1 MDQELDPK
9 VEKLLE
15 YAKDKQIVSWDE
27 INEILGQDF
36 VNSPKME
43 DVLQLLTQ
51 NNIQVMEEDTDLD
64 EDADADDEDLLDDE
78 DADEVGATDDEL
90 AAARL
95 VNGDKDS
102 NVDDPIRLYLREI
115 GKEKLLTAEQEVT
128 YSKQMEE
135 GENIIKDVIK
145 RSGMMIPE
153 FFAICQKAFAKIDPH
168 EPGKARKEINEAQAE
183 KRRLKSYYGENLKA
197 CKENMK
203 IYMNLKKQLFEA
215 NQSREIFENEQILE
229 LRTKILPELQKID
242 IQSEEIDKFSAKF
255 VEATQKISEFRHKQ
269 EHKMKELRISNPA
282 ELRSLG
288 RRLAIHSEALKLEN
302 ELGLKSDEIRDIYTQ
317 IQKIDRKLRRMEY
330 DFENNVEEILTM
342 ADEIER
348 GRKMLEKAKN
358 KLINANL
365 RLVVSIAKKIH

>member
-15 YAKDKQIVSWDE
+15 YAKDKQIISWDE

-51 NNIQVMEEDTDLD
+51 NNIQIMTDLD
-64 EDADADDEDLLDDE
+64 EDADADDEDLLDDVDDVE
-78 DADEVGATDDEL
+78 CVGESEDEL
-90 AAARL
+90 IAARL

-128 YSKQMEE
+128 YSKQMED

-145 RSGMMIPE
+145 KSGMMIPE

-168 EPGKARKEINEAQAE
+168 ERGKARKEINEAQAE
-183 KRRLKSYYGENLKA
+183 KRRLKSYYGEYLKA

-203 IYMNLKKQLFEA
+203 VYMNLKRQLFEA
-215 NQSREIFENEQILE
+215 NQSREIFENEQIIE
-229 LRTKILPELQKID
+229 LRARILPELQKID
-242 IQSEEIDKFSAKF
+242 IQSEEIDKFR
-255 VEATQKISEFRHKQ
+255 VIVG
-269 EHKMKELRISNPA
+269 N
-282 ELRSLG
+282 
-288 RRLAIHSEALKLEN
+288 
-302 ELGLKSDEIRDIYTQ
+302 
-317 IQKIDRKLRRMEY
+317 
-330 DFENNVEEILTM
+330 
-342 ADEIER
+342 
-348 GRKMLEKAKN
+348 
-358 KLINANL
+358 
-365 RLVVSIAKKIH
+365 